1 MTNPMPISIH
11 PVHSIEECRLIEQLQ
26 LDIWGS
32 SDLEVAPDH
41 LVLTL
46 AKEGGVV
53 LLVCDG
59 QKPVGFGFAFIGQ
72 DEYQRL
78 KLASHQVGVLPAY
91 QNQGIG
97 YKIKLAQREAALARG
112 LDRITWTYDPLQG
125 RNARFNMHKLGAVCN
140 TYIRELYG
148 RMRNPLNEGLPSD
161 RFRVDWWI
169 ATDHVAARLRREIN
183 EPALSPSTAPVLN
196 PATILDN
203 GLPAPLDSFAS
214 PEAAFCRVEI
224 PADIQRLKTEAP
236 DLAWQWHRQTR
247 AIFETVFEAGYTATD
262 LLRHEGRNYYLL
274 QKDWQPA

>member
-1 MTNPMPISIH
+1 MLSMPISIR

-32 SDLEVAPDH
+32 PDLEVAPDH
-41 LVLTL
+41 LVLTI

-53 LLVCDG
+53 LLAYDG

-72 DEYQRL
+72 DGSKRL

-91 QNQGIG
+91 QDQGVG
-97 YKIKLAQREAALARG
+97 YKIKLVQREAALARG

-125 RNARFNMHKLGAVCN
+125 RNARFNLHKLGAVSN
-140 TYIRELYG
+140 TYIRDLYG
-148 RMRNPLNEGLPSD
+148 QMRNSLNEGLPSD

-169 ATDHVAARLRREIN
+169 PTDHVTARFKGEIN
-183 EPALSPSTAPVLN
+183 EPALSPSTGPILN
-196 PATILDN
+196 PATILGS
-203 GLPAPLDSFAS
+203 GLPGPPDSYDP
-214 PEAAFCRVEI
+214 PETAFCRVEV
-224 PADIQRLKTEAP
+224 PTDIQRLKTDAP

-247 AIFETVFEAGYTATD
+247 AIFEMAFEAGYTAID
-262 LLRHEGRNYYLL
+262 LLRHEGHNYYLL